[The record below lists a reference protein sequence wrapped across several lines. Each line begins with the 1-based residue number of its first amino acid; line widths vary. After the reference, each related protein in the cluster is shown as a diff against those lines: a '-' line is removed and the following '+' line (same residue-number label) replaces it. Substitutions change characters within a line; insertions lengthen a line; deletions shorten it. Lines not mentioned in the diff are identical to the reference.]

1 MITVMMHRMPSMPRV
16 CLVGESISSSVCGI
30 GSRGRLAFFFFVRS
44 LGAAF
49 AGGGASTE
57 ESPAGL
63 SGSDSLAI
71 GALGYRE
78 CRSHATDPGPWPTS
92 VDEADCRPCLRPVD
106 LGSRL
111 RGFSPFTSE
120 GRG

>member
-1 MITVMMHRMPSMPRV
+1 MMTVMMHRMPSMPTV

-30 GSRGRLAFFFFVRS
+30 GRRGRFAFFFFGRS

-57 ESPAGL
+57 VAPAGL
-63 SGSDSLAI
+63 SGSDSLAM

-78 CRSHATDPGPWPTS
+78 CRSHATDPELWPRS
-92 VDEADCRPCLRPVD
+92 GDEADCRP
-106 LGSRL
+106 RL
-111 RGFSPFTSE
+111 
-120 GRG
+120 